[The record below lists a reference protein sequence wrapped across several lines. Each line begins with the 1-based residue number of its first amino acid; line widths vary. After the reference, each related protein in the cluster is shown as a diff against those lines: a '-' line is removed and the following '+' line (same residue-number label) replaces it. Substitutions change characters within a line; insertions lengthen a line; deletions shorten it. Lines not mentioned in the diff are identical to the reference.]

1 MLSEKCKRNYVAP
14 LVEATNESVAVRFLM
29 EQEVAMRL

>member
-1 MLSEKCKRNYVAP
+1 MLSVKCESNYVVP
-14 LVEATNESVAVRFLM
+14 LVEATNESAILRFLM